1 MTNRIKQQMIINR
14 GNVSVC
20 VCVCV
25 CVVKKP
31 VQLCAPNL
39 KLLGKRRKKKEEG
52 GLQYC
57 NVPGGK
63 INGQLID
70 VSVGVRL

>member
-1 MTNRIKQQMIINR
+1 MIINR
-14 GNVSVC
+14 GSVC
-20 VCVCV
+20 ALAA
-25 CVVKKP
+25 KKP

-39 KLLGKRRKKKEEG
+39 KLLGEEKG

-63 INGQLID
+63 INSQLID

>member
-1 MTNRIKQQMIINR
+1 MCTKLEIAGRE
-14 GNVSVC
+14 GE
-20 VCVCV
+20 
-25 CVVKKP
+25 KK
-31 VQLCAPNL
+31 
-39 KLLGKRRKKKEEG
+39 EG

>member
-1 MTNRIKQQMIINR
+1 MRT
-14 GNVSVC
+14 
-20 VCVCV
+20 
-25 CVVKKP
+25 
-31 VQLCAPNL
+31 
-39 KLLGKRRKKKEEG
+39 KLEIAGEEEEKKEEG

-57 NVPGGK
+57 NVPGWK

>member
-1 MTNRIKQQMIINR
+1 MEWQIIFN
-14 GNVSVC
+14 G
-20 VCVCV
+20 
-25 CVVKKP
+25 
-31 VQLCAPNL
+31 
-39 KLLGKRRKKKEEG
+39 GKRVDACNVNKPHAINVWSKLEFAAAEEK

>member
-1 MTNRIKQQMIINR
+1 MCVT
-14 GNVSVC
+14 VC
-20 VCVCV
+20 VTV

-31 VQLCAPNL
+31 VQLRAPNL
-39 KLLGKRRKKKEEG
+39 KLLGERRKKKRG

>member
-1 MTNRIKQQMIINR
+1 MIINR
-14 GNVSVC
+14 GKRARVC
-20 VCVCV
+20 VRAPF
-25 CVVKKP
+25 KKP
-31 VQLCAPNL
+31 PPLQLRAPNL
-39 KLLGKRRKKKEEG
+39 KLLGEEKKG

>member
-1 MTNRIKQQMIINR
+1 MCT
-14 GNVSVC
+14 
-20 VCVCV
+20 
-25 CVVKKP
+25 
-31 VQLCAPNL
+31 
-39 KLLGKRRKKKEEG
+39 KLEIAGRGKR